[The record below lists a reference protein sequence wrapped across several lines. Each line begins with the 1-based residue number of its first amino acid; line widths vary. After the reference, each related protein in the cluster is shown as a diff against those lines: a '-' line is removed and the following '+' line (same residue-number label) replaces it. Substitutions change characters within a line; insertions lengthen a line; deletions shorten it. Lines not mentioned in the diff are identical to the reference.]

1 MSHTKQPTVVDRD
14 IAAAIER
21 IRTGGIILVRDSE
34 SREDEGDFVC
44 AASLVTAEEV
54 AFMAVHGRGL
64 ICTPIEEA
72 VAARLDLHPMAREN
86 TESHG
91 TAFTVSVDG
100 AHGVGSGISA
110 ADRAR
115 TIATLVDPE
124 SVPADLRRPGHV
136 FPLVGRTGGVRARPG
151 HTEAA
156 IDLAKLAGLPPAG
169 VICEVLREDGEPAR
183 GTELEGIATRFGMPL
198 ITIEDLIRYL
208 EEEHHERSRRT
219 A

>member
-1 MSHTKQPTVVDRD
+1 MNAEKTRGGSEIVT
-14 IAAAIER
+14 AIER

-44 AASLVTAEEV
+44 AASLAAPEHI

-64 ICTPIEEA
+64 ICTPIPEE
-72 VAARLDLHPMAREN
+72 VATRLELHPMAREN

-115 TIATLVDPE
+115 TIATLVNPG
-124 SVPADLRRPGHV
+124 SVPSDLRRPGHV
-136 FPLVGRTGGVRARPG
+136 FPLVARAGGVRVRPG

-156 IDLAKLAGLPPAG
+156 VDLAELAGLPPAG

-183 GTELEGIATRFGMPL
+183 GKELEGIAKRFAMPL

-208 EEEHHERSRRT
+208 EEEDHDRSRRT